1 MNELNIGLTGKIE
14 SDTQWDYYEL
24 KSESVACGA
33 QLQCRNRKC
42 LKREQICDGK
52 YDCGSQDATD
62 ETGCPSQPNIKIRF
76 CCNLSKIVAF
86 FNFFDLQAK
95 ITTYSL
101 MIILKEV
108 RNDMAFLNAE

>member
-1 MNELNIGLTGKIE
+1 MNELNIGLSGKIE
-14 SDTQWDYYEL
+14 SDSQWDYYEL

-33 QLQCRNRKC
+33 QLQCRNGKC

-76 CCNLSKIVAF
+76 SSNLSNIVAF
-86 FNFFDLQAK
+86 STFQTFKQRRPS
-95 ITTYSL
+95 I
-101 MIILKEV
+101 
-108 RNDMAFLNAE
+108 AF